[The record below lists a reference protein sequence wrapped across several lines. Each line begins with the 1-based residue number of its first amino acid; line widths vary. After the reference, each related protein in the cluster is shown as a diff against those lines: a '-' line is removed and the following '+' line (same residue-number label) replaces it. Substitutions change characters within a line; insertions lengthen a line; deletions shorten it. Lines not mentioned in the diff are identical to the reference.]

1 MNLIFEEK
9 HLDSTTYRKLFEFI
23 KAEGIEPVMAF
34 LEDRKKASSL
44 ELVDMAICEGIHPT
58 LSLVKQNYSF
68 IKFLRDL
75 KSDTLPCILTE
86 PRIDIFLEELSTSLD
101 KLPTYIENARVLEDL
116 HIGTVSLSDP
126 NADLRVCM
134 TDIFYNRKG
143 KITDIIKFLSDG
155 EESYIYDSSYSTDT
169 FQRYTVHMKDASYVL
184 RAENLRSGYQY
195 RGAYLNSFDFKPSSI
210 LALENE
216 LANYYVP
223 ESLEKSKEYRK
234 IK

>member
-1 MNLIFEEK
+1 MNLIFDDK
-9 HLDSTTYRKLFEFI
+9 QLDSTTYRKLFEFI
-23 KAEGIEPVMAF
+23 KMEGIEPVMSF
-34 LEDRKKASSL
+34 LEDRKKVSSL

-75 KSDTLPCILTE
+75 KVNGLPCILTE
-86 PRIDIFLEELSTSLD
+86 PRIGMFLEELSTSLD
-101 KLPTYIENARVLEDL
+101 KLPRYIENAKVLEKL
-116 HIGTVSLSDP
+116 HVGTISLSDP

-134 TDIFYNRKG
+134 SDIYYSRKG

-155 EESYIYDSSYSTDT
+155 EETYIYDSSYSNNT
-169 FQRYTVHMKDASYVL
+169 FQRYTVHIKDASYVL
-184 RAENLRSGYQY
+184 RAENHKIGYQY
-195 RGAYLNSFDFKPSSI
+195 RDAYLNSFDFDASSV
-210 LALENE
+210 LALESE